1 MIYLEIY
8 QKYSILTQNIL
19 KKVDK
24 KIDSVLDFNKSFN
37 LLKNN
42 KPSLIEES
50 EFNLR
55 HRLMTEELTEYLD
68 ACKEGDLIEVCDAI
82 VDLLYVLNGMV
93 VAHGVQYII
102 EDMYNE
108 VHRSNMSKLEN
119 GKPLYRKDGKVMKGS
134 EYFRP
139 NIKKFINE

>member
-1 MIYLEIY
+1 
-8 QKYSILTQNIL
+8 
-19 KKVDK
+19 
-24 KIDSVLDFNKSFN
+24 
-37 LLKNN
+37 
-42 KPSLIEES
+42 
-50 EFNLR
+50 
-55 HRLMTEELTEYLD
+55 MTEELTEYLD

>member
-1 MIYLEIY
+1 M
-8 QKYSILTQNIL
+8 
-19 KKVDK
+19 DK
-24 KIDSVLDFNKSFN
+24 KIANVLEFNKSFG
-37 LLKNN
+37 LIINN
-42 KPSLIEES
+42 KPSLIDKT

-55 HRLMTEELTEYLD
+55 HKLMTEELSEYLE
-68 ACKEGDLIEVCDAI
+68 ACKNEDLIEVCDAI

-93 VAHGVQYII
+93 VAHGVQHIV

-119 GKPLYRKDGKVMKGS
+119 GKPLYRSDGKVMKGS

-139 NIKKFINE
+139 NLIKYINE

>member
-1 MIYLEIY
+1 
-8 QKYSILTQNIL
+8 
-19 KKVDK
+19 VDK

>member
-1 MIYLEIY
+1 M
-8 QKYSILTQNIL
+8 
-19 KKVDK
+19 DK